1 MREGEGKM
9 KRNWQNGAILVLVA
23 LGVGY
28 MLGRGVMMP
37 GAHAQGESR
46 AGNVALVMGPER
58 NGEAPVIVVDA
69 LESSLLIYEYD
80 YRDGALNLQ
89 SARTFRYDRQLIEFN
104 NDDPSVQAVR
114 TQIQKQ
120 R

>member
-1 MREGEGKM
+1 MSK
-9 KRNWQNGAILVLVA
+9 NWQSSAILVLVA

-28 MLGRGVMMP
+28 MLGRGAMMP

-46 AGNVALVMGPER
+46 AGNVALVIGPER
-58 NGEAPVIVVDA
+58 NGEAPIVLVDA
-69 LESSLLIYEYD
+69 LESSLMVYEYD
-80 YRDGALNLQ
+80 YRDRGLTFR

-104 NDDPSVQAVR
+104 NDDPSVQTVR